1 MAGTRLGVGICG
13 PNRQALCTFVL
24 HHQVQ
29 KLEDK
34 SEYLAWR
41 QSSILTEGCHTRT
54 YGGYRVGYSL
64 MLFHEKNDRAYS
76 SVRIL
81 MIHIN
86 INGDLHAYLILV
98 RTVIDAAQTT
108 GNSKLRILFDSSDS
122 RTSIPHKTGN
132 TTNLPTTTNA
142 NDMFGLHSPSRSPA
156 SNNYSVAGNFPIAAF
171 TPRMNSSPRLFG
183 PQTHAQTHTPTAAQ
197 SSSAAG
203 RGPGLGL
210 GLGLSGCATPLSAV
224 VGDVGEPFWIQLS
237 HPLRAHAHTLSQTK
251 SDVLGAPSLLVME
264 SGIRGGDCS
273 KDSMA
278 HGYSCWSDPD
288 DLSTA
293 EIKKFISEGDKRVF
307 WEMAKA
313 IIDLPEISD
322 FSNSGIKNAK
332 DLALILK
339 KPEYKV
345 LWTANGADILPRQAA
360 AELVTA
366 AYAEL

>member
-1 MAGTRLGVGICG
+1 M
-13 PNRQALCTFVL
+13 
-24 HHQVQ
+24 
-29 KLEDK
+29 
-34 SEYLAWR
+34 
-41 QSSILTEGCHTRT
+41 
-54 YGGYRVGYSL
+54 
-64 MLFHEKNDRAYS
+64 
-76 SVRIL
+76 
-81 MIHIN
+81 
-86 INGDLHAYLILV
+86 V
-98 RTVIDAAQTT
+98 RTIIDAAQTT

-122 RTSIPHKTGN
+122 RTSIPHKAGN
-132 TTNLPTTTNA
+132 TTNLPTATNA
-142 NDMFGLHSPSRSPA
+142 NDMFGLHTPSRSPA

-183 PQTHAQTHTPTAAQ
+183 PQTHTHTHTQTQTQTHTPTAAQ

-203 RGPGLGL
+203 RGPGLGI

-224 VGDVGEPFWIQLS
+224 VGDVGEPFWVQLS
-237 HPLRAHAHTLSQTK
+237 HPLRTHAHTLSQTK
-251 SDVLGAPSLLVME
+251 SDVLGVPSPLILE
-264 SGIRGGDCS
+264 SVIRGGECG

-288 DLSTA
+288 DLSTD
-293 EIKKFISEGDKRVF
+293 EIKKFISEADKRVF

-332 DLALILK
+332 DLALVLK

-345 LWTANGADILPRQAA
+345 LWTANAADILPRQAA